1 MSERKRQIRVGF
13 DLGKHDCQITYTE
26 NGMEMVS
33 VSTVLGGE
41 SYQIPTRICK
51 KNGTESWY
59 IGQEA
64 KRLSDSSEGVMV
76 SNLYAKA
83 LDNETLQLENKEYPA
98 VELLAVFLKKTL
110 SILLSYVKKEEIA
123 EIMFTVEKLDEKMVA
138 LWKKIKCNIAFDE
151 EKLHIQSYDESLYWY
166 QVQKKKL
173 HKTLVVDYQK
183 SHGVCRLL
191 SVQEQKNTLYGS
203 VALQNIEEPQTN
215 DDYLLSLVQQTIGKQ
230 VVETIY
236 LVGEAFEEKWY
247 PETLKYLCKGRR
259 VFLGQNL
266 YTRGACFA
274 AYMYQHP
281 ERDHF
286 VFHSEYRVDFGV
298 ELDVLRMQKNVG
310 VELLPYGSCWFD
322 VEKEIEVLNDGM
334 SEILFRIKD
343 KNSMINEVTIPL
355 SDMETRPEKS
365 TKLNIRINCVTP
377 GTCRIQIKDMGL
389 GQIIPSSGKVW
400 EKTITFQEMKG
411 QK

>member
-1 MSERKRQIRVGF
+1 MPERKRQIMVGF
-13 DLGKHDCQITYTE
+13 DLGKDNCQITYTE

-33 VSTVLGGE
+33 ISTVLGGE
-41 SYQIPTRICK
+41 AFQIPTRLCK

-64 KRLSDSSEGVMV
+64 KRLSDSEEGVMAG
-76 SNLYAKA
+76 NLLVKA
-83 LDNETLQLENKEYPA
+83 LGNESVQVEDVEYPA
-98 VELLAVFLKKTL
+98 TELLAIFLKKTL

-123 EIMFTVEKLDEKMVA
+123 EIMFTVETLDEKMVA
-138 LWKKIKCNIAFDE
+138 LWESIKTNIAFDE

-173 HKTLVVDYQK
+173 HKTLVVDYRK
-183 SHGVCRLL
+183 AHGVCRLL
-191 SVQEQKNTLYGS
+191 AMQEQKNILYGNVES
-203 VALQNIEEPQTN
+203 EYIEEVQTD
-215 DDYLLSLVQQTIGKQ
+215 DDYLLSLVQRTIGKQ

-236 LVGEAFEEKWY
+236 LVGAAFEEKWY
-247 PETLKYLCKGRR
+247 SETLKYLCKGRR

-266 YTRGACFA
+266 YTRGSCFA
-274 AYMYQHP
+274 AYMHHHP
-281 ERDHF
+281 ERQHF
-286 VFHSEYRVDFGV
+286 VFLSPYRLDFGV
-298 ELDVLRMQKNVG
+298 ELDILRMQKSTG

-322 VEKEIEVLNDGM
+322 AKKEIEVLNDGLA
-334 SEILFRIKD
+334 EIPFHITD
-343 KNSMINEVTIPL
+343 KNGMINEVAVPL

-365 TKLNIRINCVTP
+365 TKLNIRIACVSP
-377 GTCRIQIKDMGL
+377 EKCQIQIKDMGL

-400 EKTITFQEMKG
+400 EKNITFQEMKG